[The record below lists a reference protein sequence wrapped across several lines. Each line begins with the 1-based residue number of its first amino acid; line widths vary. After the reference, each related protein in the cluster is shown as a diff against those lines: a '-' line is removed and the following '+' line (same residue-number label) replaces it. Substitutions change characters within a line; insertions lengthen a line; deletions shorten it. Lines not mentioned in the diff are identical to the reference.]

1 MGTKMMTDP
10 DTPRT
15 TPAEPRRVRAAAVQM
30 DIRLGEVQA
39 NLLRVLE
46 LLEEAAGGGA
56 QLVVFP
62 ECALSGYCFESLEEA
77 RAAAISAGHSEH
89 LRRFAARCAE
99 LGVVGVLGFIE
110 AGAGCF
116 NSAIVAGEAPGSLFL
131 YRKTHLPVLGF
142 DRFATPGNALG
153 VAETS
158 WGRLGVLIC
167 YDVRFPEAARV
178 LALKGADVI
187 ALPTNWPVG
196 AESSPDFLTRAR
208 AWENRVFLVAA
219 NRVGVERGR
228 RFIGRS
234 QIVAPGGEVLC
245 EAGPDEEAILHA
257 DLDLGQARRKRIVYE
272 PGAWELDVIGGRR
285 PDLYAPLLGQGRLE

>member
-1 MGTKMMTDP
+1 MTPLTPPGEP
-10 DTPRT
+10 DRL
-15 TPAEPRRVRAAAVQM
+15 RAAAVQM
-30 DIRLGEVQA
+30 DVRLGEVQA
-39 NLLRVLE
+39 NLRRVLE
-46 LLEEAAGGGA
+46 LLEEAVAGGA

-77 RAAAISAGHSEH
+77 RAAAIPAGGSEP
-89 LRRFAARCAE
+89 LRRFADRCTD

-110 AGAGCF
+110 AGAGCC
-116 NSAIVAGEAPGSLFL
+116 NSAVVAGAAPGAMFV

-142 DRFATPGNALG
+142 DRFATPGDALE
-153 VAETS
+153 VARTP
-158 WGRLGVLIC
+158 WGRMGVLIC
-167 YDVRFPEAARV
+167 YDIRFPEAVRV
-178 LALKGADVI
+178 LALQGADVI

-208 AWENRVFLVAA
+208 AWENRVFVVAA

-234 QIVAPGGEVLC
+234 QIVSPSGEVLC

-257 DLDLGQARRKRIVYE
+257 DLDLGQARQKRIVHE

-285 PDLYAPLLGQGRLE
+285 PDLYGPLAEQGRTG